1 MYPRYVSLI
10 AFFIY
15 FQIFV
20 HFFNNNANLSHGINT
35 IHLLSVDVT
44 IFLRKNLAYYMN
56 KSIAIEKENLKL
68 GFFGP

>member
-44 IFLRKNLAYYMN
+44 IFFAKKFSLLY
-56 KSIAIEKENLKL
+56 E
-68 GFFGP
+68 